1 MYLKKYVIFIVLIR
15 SSSVKYIVIIFIFFS
30 VTRQNISEKIS
41 QKNNIPTKIF
51 HDKISH
57 VNINLKF
64 KPFYK
69 SYIVI
74 TILIQ

>member
-1 MYLKKYVIFIVLIR
+1 MLFLLVSLDQVQLNILLLFLY
-15 SSSVKYIVIIFIFFS
+15 FFS

-51 HDKISH
+51 YNKISH
-57 VNINLKF
+57 VNINSKF